1 MFLSLDGACCLSS
14 NPSIVFTSS
23 RFLSAL
29 RFVKGN
35 SQWRLLGKEREEED
49 QEKSQTR
56 EIRVALE
63 AVEQVLD
70 YLVSSS
76 QISRSIQYTLLVP
89 CIDLLNQALNNK
101 IPILS
106 LMSFPLLH
114 LNQKLIHEIPWSL
127 LTVMMTVLCQIFHP
141 LP

>member
-1 MFLSLDGACCLSS
+1 M
-14 NPSIVFTSS
+14 
-23 RFLSAL
+23 
-29 RFVKGN
+29 KGN
-35 SQWRLLGKEREEED
+35 SQWRRLGKEEEEED
-49 QEKSQTR
+49 QEKSRTR
-56 EIRVALE
+56 EIQVALE
-63 AVEQVLD
+63 AVGRVLD

-106 LMSFPLLH
+106 LMNFPLLH
-114 LNQKLIHEIPWSL
+114 LNQKPIHETPWSL
-127 LTVMMTVLCQIFHP
+127 PIVMMTVLCQIFHP